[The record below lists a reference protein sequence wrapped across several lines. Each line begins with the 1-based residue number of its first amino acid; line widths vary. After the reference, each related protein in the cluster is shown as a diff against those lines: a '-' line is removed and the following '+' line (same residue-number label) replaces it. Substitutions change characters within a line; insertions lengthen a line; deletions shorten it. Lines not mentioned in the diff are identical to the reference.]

1 MPKHTTLNL
10 DHQLLEQAKAALGTS
25 TMTETLHRALE
36 EVINIDRRR
45 RLLEFDLSELSRDSV
60 DTMRVPR
67 EPRATTDV

>member
-1 MPKHTTLNL
+1 MSKHTTLNL

-60 DTMRVPR
+60 DTMRIPR
-67 EPRATTDV
+67 EHRATTDV